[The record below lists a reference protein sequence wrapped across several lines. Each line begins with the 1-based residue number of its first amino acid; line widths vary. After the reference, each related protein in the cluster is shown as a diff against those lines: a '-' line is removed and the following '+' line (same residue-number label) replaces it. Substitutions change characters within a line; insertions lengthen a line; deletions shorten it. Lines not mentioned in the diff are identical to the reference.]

1 MAPKAKAIQASRD
14 EGRMNAIW
22 SEHDVQAS
30 DLEKARNSD
39 PRDNTEEP

>member
-1 MAPKAKAIQASRD
+1 MVPKAKTPQASRD